1 LCTYQSFTTSSTYQ
15 PAVTLSAPIGSG
27 SAAASVGGG
36 GAGESG
42 FWDSMFS
49 SGTLTKCSPDLLEW
63 CPDLGLAP
71 PQTTLGNVA
80 DWVRLQQSLA
90 DSDRATGHVPPY
102 PLRFGY
108 VDELGEYHPQLEWA
122 TSADGGTAAGAAG
135 GGGGSGAAGRSKR
148 ESKHTPRAREAA
160 KDILSSIQ
168 HHRVPANRAVAL
180 PPTLMQQP
188 RKDSAAAVAA
198 ATAAGG
204 AGLPPLA
211 PGTAHPQQSAAAA
224 PSPSASGVPSSS
236 QLNPQQS
243 PPANAATRNDAQ
255 DSQWLLN
262 SEDGI

>member
-1 LCTYQSFTTSSTYQ
+1 
-15 PAVTLSAPIGSG
+15 VTLSAPIGSG

-135 GGGGSGAAGRSKR
+135 GGSGSGTAGRSKR

-180 PPTLMQQP
+180 PPTLMQP
-188 RKDSAAAVAA
+188 RKDSAAAAAA

-211 PGTAHPQQSAAAA
+211 PGTAHAQQQQQSHSISSSSGA
-224 PSPSASGVPSSS
+224 PSAS